1 MKQMIIE
8 GNNILSGTIEIGG
21 AKNSAVA
28 LIPASILA
36 NGTSVI
42 ENVPNISDRD
52 ALLDILN
59 ILNCESNL
67 KQDKLTIDTTKLK
80 NSVIEESLSS
90 RMRASYYFMGAL
102 LGREKF
108 VEIYIPGGCN
118 IGTRPIDIHLD
129 GFRALG
135 ANITI
140 EGNKYTLKADKLIGT
155 DIYLKFPSVGA
166 TINIILAAV
175 LAEGKTIIHNAA
187 KEIEIVNVVDY
198 LITMGANIEGAGTNE
213 ITITGVNELH
223 GGKISVLPDRIEAGT
238 YIILGALCG
247 KDLKISNIIPEH
259 LEALT
264 SKLKEMGVN
273 LIINKDNIIVNKVNE
288 LKPINIK
295 TLIYPGFPTDIGQ
308 PMSVLLTKGNGTSLF
323 EETIWEN
330 RMGHVPSLNKM
341 GANIKVN
348 GMNAIINGPT
358 KLKGCEVIATD
369 LRGGAALVIAG
380 LAAEGTTIITDVEH
394 ILRGYENIK
403 GKLTNVGAKIE
414 LKEIS
419 CSILYFF

>member
-8 GNNILSGTIEIGG
+8 GNKILSGTIEIGG

-36 NGTSVI
+36 NGISTI

-59 ILNCESNL
+59 ILNCKSKL
-67 KQDKLTIDTTKLK
+67 DGDKLTIDTTNL
-80 NSVIEESLSS
+80 NNTIIEESLSS

-102 LGREKF
+102 LGRKKF

-118 IGTRPIDIHLD
+118 IGSRPIDIHLD
-129 GFRALG
+129 GFKALG
-135 ANITI
+135 ADIKI
-140 EGNKYTLKADKLIGT
+140 DGNKYTLKADKLVGT

-166 TINIILAAV
+166 TINIMLAAV

-187 KEIEIVNVVDY
+187 KEIEIVNIADY
-198 LITMGANIEGAGTNE
+198 LINMGANIKGTGTDEIIIEG
-213 ITITGVNELH
+213 VKELH

-247 KDLKISNIIPEH
+247 KDLKINNIIPEH

-273 LIINKDNIIVNKVNE
+273 LTINKNSIVVSKVDN

-308 PMSVLLTKGNGTSLF
+308 PMSVLLTQGNGTSLF

-358 KLKGCEVIATD
+358 KLKGSEVIATD
-369 LRGGAALVIAG
+369 LRGGAALVLAG
-380 LAAEGTTIITDVEH
+380 LTAEGTTIITDVEH
-394 ILRGYENIK
+394 ILRGYENIE

-414 LKEIS
+414 LKEI
-419 CSILYFF
+419 